1 MITRPKEGWSS
12 FFVSTWQ
19 LEGTGGLVGG
29 IWELERNNT
38 YTTDMRMRHI
48 LGQWR
53 SGGGGQS
60 IAGRPGSLNKAY
72 PEQIN
77 QCRHGGWCCCLYRQH
92 KVHVFL
98 KNTFDLFKHLRHAAV
113 LSEMFLF
120 EAAVVTS
127 SIYDRSHH
135 WLFVERVTHA
145 DEPTEKYH
153 PTLKSLSAHCFV
165 FSGPVA
171 GG

>member
-1 MITRPKEGWSS
+1 M
-12 FFVSTWQ
+12 
-19 LEGTGGLVGG
+19 
-29 IWELERNNT
+29 
-38 YTTDMRMRHI
+38 
-48 LGQWR
+48 
-53 SGGGGQS
+53 
-60 IAGRPGSLNKAY
+60 
-72 PEQIN
+72 
-77 QCRHGGWCCCLYRQH
+77 
-92 KVHVFL
+92 HVFL

-153 PTLKSLSAHCFV
+153 PTLQLLSAHCFV